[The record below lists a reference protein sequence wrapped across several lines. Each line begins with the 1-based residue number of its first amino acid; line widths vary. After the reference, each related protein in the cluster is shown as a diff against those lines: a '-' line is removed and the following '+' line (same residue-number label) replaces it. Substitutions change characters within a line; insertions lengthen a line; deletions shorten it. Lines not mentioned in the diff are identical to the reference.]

1 MCTAGGW
8 PVVCVQPSMHDFS
21 EGFGMGTQATVPP
34 EAATS
39 RVTAQKMTF
48 REGGM
53 PDLRG
58 CEDRPVNEKLYAAIP
73 AAAKVLELGCGTG
86 RLGEQ
91 YKKAHPGAQWVG
103 VDVSREALTIAAA
116 RLDATYCVDLD
127 ETALDGVGSGYDCVV
142 MGNVLE
148 HLKYPERLLEELK
161 AITTPEATLL
171 LGVPNMSHISVLERL
186 IMGDACYDDEGLMD
200 RRHLR
205 FYSCSSLFK
214 MLLDC
219 GWLPHQQD
227 CEQVRTPNMPLTEGL
242 LKLSTEL
249 QIPLSTAVR
258 YLVTY
263 QVIARC
269 TKLPELPEL
278 EQPVSVI
285 VPVTNEAQLGLN
297 ILKSPG
303 LQEINAEV
311 IAVQHAASAAEAYAM
326 GSRGA
331 THAWRLFCH
340 QDVYFPKGS
349 GKAIAAIL
357 SGVEEARRRSNVLGF
372 AGLALEEGV
381 PRRAAGLFVDRIN
394 GWSFA
399 ATERAVSVD
408 ELCVAIHRDYQYRID
423 PELGWHL
430 WATDLCLQALTYP
443 SDPSFTH
450 VARVPL
456 FHNSASDWS
465 LPASYREKRLLAKYP
480 QLQVIMSLCST
491 FSRSEAGEVVSHA
504 TRL

>member
-1 MCTAGGW
+1 
-8 PVVCVQPSMHDFS
+8 MHDFS
-21 EGFGMGTQATVPP
+21 EGFGMGAQATALPK
-34 EAATS
+34 AAAS
-39 RVTAQKMTF
+39 RVTAQKITF

-53 PDLRG
+53 PVAG
-58 CEDRPVNEKLYAAIP
+58 GGEDRPVNEKLYAAIP
-73 AAAKVLELGCGTG
+73 AAAKVLELGCSTG
-86 RLGEQ
+86 RLGER

-103 VDVSREALTIAAA
+103 VDVSREALTIAAE

-127 ETALDGVGSGYDCVV
+127 ATTLDGVGSGYDCVV

-148 HLKYPERLLEELK
+148 YLKYPERLLEELK
-161 AITTPEATLL
+161 AITTPEVTLL

-186 IMGDACYDDEGLMD
+186 IMGDACYDDDALMD
-200 RRHLR
+200 RRHLH

-214 MLLDC
+214 MLMDC

-227 CEQVRTPNMPLTEGL
+227 REQVRTPNMPLTEGL

-269 TKLPELPEL
+269 KKLPQPPAL
-278 EQPVSVI
+278 EQGQPVSVI

-303 LQEINAEV
+303 LREINAEV
-311 IAVQHAASAAEAYAM
+311 IAVQYADSAAQAYAS
-326 GSRGA
+326 GAREA

-357 SGVEEARRRSNVLGF
+357 SGVEASRRRSNVLGF
-372 AGLALEEGV
+372 AGLALEGGV
-381 PRRAAGLFVDRIN
+381 RRASGVLVDRIN
-394 GWSFA
+394 AWDFA
-399 ATERAVSVD
+399 ASERAVSVD
-408 ELCVAIHRDYQYRID
+408 ELCVAIHRDLQYSID

-430 WATDLCLQALTYP
+430 WATDLCLQALVNP
-443 SDPSFTH
+443 DEPRFTH

-456 FHNSASDWS
+456 FHNSASDWT
-465 LPASYREKRLLAKYP
+465 LPASYRESEKKLLAKYP

-491 FSRSEAGEVVSHA
+491 FSRSETGEVVSHA

>member
-1 MCTAGGW
+1 MGAQVTAL
-8 PVVCVQPSMHDFS
+8 
-21 EGFGMGTQATVPP
+21 P
-34 EAATS
+34 EAATP
-39 RVTAQKMTF
+39 RVTAQKIIF

-53 PDLRG
+53 PDAKRG
-58 CEDRPVNEKLYAAIP
+58 DDQLVNERLYAAIP

-91 YKKAHPGAQWVG
+91 YKKAHPGAEWVG
-103 VDVSREALTIAAA
+103 VDVSREALTVAAT

-127 ETALDGVGSGYDCVV
+127 ATSLDGVGAGYDCVV
-142 MGNVLE
+142 MGSVLE

-161 AITTPEATLL
+161 AITTSEVTLL
-171 LGVPNMSHISVLERL
+171 LCVPNISHISVLERL
-186 IMGDACYDDEGLMD
+186 IMGDACYDEEGLMD

-214 MLLDC
+214 LLLDY

-227 CEQVRTPNMPLTEGL
+227 REQARTPNMSLTEGL

-258 YLVTY
+258 YLITY

-269 TKLPELPEL
+269 KKLPQLPAL
-278 EQPVSVI
+278 EHPQPVSVI
-285 VPVTNEAQLGLN
+285 VPVTNESQLGLN

-311 IAVQHAASAAEAYAM
+311 IAVRHADSAAEAYA
-326 GSRGA
+326 RGAREA

-357 SGVEEARRRSNVLGF
+357 AGVEAARRRSNVLGF
-372 AGLALEEGV
+372 AGLALGDGPN
-381 PRRAAGLFVDRIN
+381 PRRASGVLVDRIN
-394 GWSFA
+394 AWDFA

-408 ELCVAIHRDYQYRID
+408 ELCVAIHRDFQYSID

-430 WATDLCLQALTYP
+430 WATDLCLQALVNP
-443 SDPSFTH
+443 DDPRFTH

-456 FHNSASDWS
+456 FHNSASDWTV
-465 LPASYREKRLLAKYP
+465 PASYRESEKRLLAKYP
-480 QLQVIMSLCST
+480 QLQVIMSLCSI
-491 FSRSEAGEVVSHA
+491 FSRSETGEVV
-504 TRL
+504 TRPTPI

>member
-1 MCTAGGW
+1 
-8 PVVCVQPSMHDFS
+8 MHDFS
-21 EGFGMGTQATVPP
+21 EGFGMEAQATALP
-34 EAATS
+34 EAVTS
-39 RVTAQKMTF
+39 RVTAQKITF
-48 REGGM
+48 REGGT
-53 PDLRG
+53 PDAGRG
-58 CEDRPVNEKLYAAIP
+58 EDQVNEKLYAAIP

-86 RLGEQ
+86 RLGER
-91 YKKAHPGAQWVG
+91 YKKAHPGAEWVG
-103 VDVSREALTIAAA
+103 LDVSREALTIAVA

-161 AITTPEATLL
+161 AITTPEVTLV

-214 MLLDC
+214 LLLDC

-227 CEQVRTPNMPLTEGL
+227 REQVRTPNMSLTEGL

-269 TKLPELPEL
+269 KKLPQLPVL
-278 EQPVSVI
+278 EQGLPISVI

-311 IAVQHAASAAEAYAM
+311 IAVQHADSAAQAYA
-326 GSRGA
+326 RGAREA

-357 SGVEEARRRSNVLGF
+357 SGVEASRRRSNVLGF
-372 AGLALEEGV
+372 AGLALGDGPD
-381 PRRAAGLFVDRIN
+381 PRRASGLFVDRIN

-399 ATERAVSVD
+399 ETERAVSVD
-408 ELCVAIHRDYQYRID
+408 EFCVAMHRDLQCRID

-430 WATDLCLQALTYP
+430 WATDLCLQALVNP
-443 SDPSFTH
+443 DDPRFTH
-450 VARVPL
+450 VTRVPL

-465 LPASYREKRLLAKYP
+465 LPLSYRESEKRLLAKYP

-491 FSRSEAGEVVSHA
+491 FSRSEMGEVV
-504 TRL
+504 TRPTRV

>member
-1 MCTAGGW
+1 
-8 PVVCVQPSMHDFS
+8 MHDFS
-21 EGFGMGTQATVPP
+21 EGFGMGAQATAMP

-39 RVTAQKMTF
+39 RVTVQKIIF
-48 REGGM
+48 RETGM
-53 PDLRG
+53 GDAGRG
-58 CEDRPVNEKLYAAIP
+58 DDRPVNEKLYAAIP
-73 AAAKVLELGCGTG
+73 RAAKVLELGCGTG
-86 RLGEQ
+86 RLGER
-91 YKKAHPGAQWVG
+91 YKKAHSGTEWVG
-103 VDVSREALTIAAA
+103 VDVSREALTVAAT

-127 ETALDGVGSGYDCVV
+127 AVSLAGVGSGYDCVV

-148 HLKYPERLLEELK
+148 HLKFPERLLEELK
-161 AITTPEATLL
+161 AITTPEVTLL
-171 LGVPNMSHISVLERL
+171 LCVPNMSHISVLERL

-214 MLLDC
+214 MLMDC
-219 GWLPHQQD
+219 GWLPHLQD
-227 CEQVRTPNMPLTEGL
+227 REQMRTPNMPLTEGL

-249 QIPLSTAVR
+249 RIPLSTALR
-258 YLVTY
+258 YLATY

-269 TKLPELPEL
+269 QKLPQMPAL
-278 EQPVSVI
+278 EGQPVSVI

-311 IAVQHAASAAEAYAM
+311 IAVRDAASAAEAYA
-326 GSRGA
+326 RGAREA

-349 GKAIAAIL
+349 GMAIAAVL
-357 SGVEEARRRSNVLGF
+357 SGVDESRRRSNVLGF

-381 PRRAAGLFVDRIN
+381 PRRASGLLVDRIN
-394 GWSFA
+394 AWDFA

-430 WATDLCLQALTYP
+430 WATDLCLQALLHP
-443 SDPSFTH
+443 EELRFTH

-456 FHNSASDWS
+456 FHNSGSDWS
-465 LPASYREKRLLAKYP
+465 PPALYRESEKKMLAKYP
-480 QLQVIMSLCST
+480 QLQVIMSLCTT
-491 FSRSEAGEVVSHA
+491 FSRGEAGEVVTRA
-504 TRL
+504 TRV

>member
-1 MCTAGGW
+1 
-8 PVVCVQPSMHDFS
+8 MHDFS
-21 EGFGMGTQATVPP
+21 EGFGMGAEATALS

-39 RVTAQKMTF
+39 RVTAQRITF
-48 REGGM
+48 
-53 PDLRG
+53 
-58 CEDRPVNEKLYAAIP
+58 CEDGTGDAGGGDDRPMNDRLYAAIP

-116 RLDATYCVDLD
+116 RLNATYCVDLD
-127 ETALDGVGSGYDCVV
+127 VTALDGVGSGYDCVV

-161 AITTPEATLL
+161 AITTPEVTLL

-186 IMGDACYDDEGLMD
+186 ITGDACYDDEGLMD

-214 MLLDC
+214 LLLDC

-227 CEQVRTPNMPLTEGL
+227 REQVRTPNMPLTEGL

-249 QIPLSTAVR
+249 RIPLSTAVR

-269 TKLPELPEL
+269 KKLPQLPAL
-278 EQPVSVI
+278 EHGQPVSVI

-311 IAVQHAASAAEAYAM
+311 IAVRHADSAAQAYAA
-326 GSRGA
+326 GAREA

-357 SGVEEARRRSNVLGF
+357 SGVEDSRRRSNILGV
-372 AGLALEEGV
+372 AGLALEDGV
-381 PRRAAGLFVDRIN
+381 PRRASGVLVDRIN
-394 GWSFA
+394 AWDFA

-408 ELCVAIHRDYQYRID
+408 EFCVVIHRDYQYRID

-430 WATDLCLQALTYP
+430 WATDLCLQALVHP
-443 SDPSFTH
+443 NEPRFTH

-465 LPASYREKRLLAKYP
+465 LPAAYRESEKKLLAKYP
-480 QLQVIMSLCST
+480 QLSVIMSVCST
-491 FSRSEAGEVVSHA
+491 FSRSETGEVVSRA
-504 TRL
+504 TRV

>member
-1 MCTAGGW
+1 MEA
-8 PVVCVQPSMHDFS
+8 
-21 EGFGMGTQATVPP
+21 QATALR
-34 EAATS
+34 EAATTP
-39 RVTAQKMTF
+39 RVTAQRIIF
-48 REGGM
+48 RENAAGTTGAS
-53 PDLRG
+53 
-58 CEDRPVNEKLYAAIP
+58 EDGPGNEKLYAAIP
-73 AAAKVLELGCGTG
+73 EAAKVLELGCGTG
-86 RLGEQ
+86 RLGER
-91 YKKAHPGAQWVG
+91 YKKAHPGAEWVG
-103 VDVSREALTIAAA
+103 VDVNREALTVAAM
-116 RLDATYCVDLD
+116 RLDAIYCVDLD
-127 ETALDGVGSGYDCVV
+127 AVSLDGVGSGYDCVV

-148 HLKYPERLLEELK
+148 HLKFPERLLEELK
-161 AITTPEATLL
+161 AITTPEVTLL
-171 LGVPNMSHISVLERL
+171 LCVPNMSHISVLERL

-214 MLLDC
+214 MLMDC

-227 CEQVRTPNMPLTEGL
+227 REQVRTPNMALTEGL

-258 YLVTY
+258 YLVTS

-269 TKLPELPEL
+269 RKLPQMPALAG
-278 EQPVSVI
+278 QPVSVI

-311 IAVQHAASAAEAYAM
+311 IAVQHAASAAEAYAV
-326 GSRGA
+326 GSREA

-349 GKAIAAIL
+349 GKAIATIL
-357 SGVEEARRRSNVLGF
+357 SEVEEPRRYSNVVGF
-372 AGLALEEGV
+372 AGLAVEEGV
-381 PRRAAGLFVDRIN
+381 PRRGAGLFVDRIN
-394 GWSFA
+394 GWSLA
-399 ATERAVSVD
+399 ATEHAVSVD
-408 ELCVAIHRDYQYRID
+408 ELCVAIHRDCRCSID

-430 WATDLCLQALTYP
+430 WATDLCLQALTHP
-443 SDPSFTH
+443 TDPRFTH

-465 LPASYREKRLLAKYP
+465 LPASYRESEKRLLAKYP

-491 FSRSEAGEVVSHA
+491 FSRGETGEVV
-504 TRL
+504 TRPTRV